1 MSPNQARQGNDNI
14 EILFNIHSKATFKR
28 KYPPL
33 KKGSEVRTYIK
44 PKTMSKGYE
53 SRWSKEVYKIVAI
66 TGDGKQFM
74 VNNNSRRLYSR
85 HELLLVKGTEG
96 KDTVD

>member
-1 MSPNQARQGNDNI
+1 MTPNQAKQGNNNI
-14 EILFNIHSKATFKR
+14 EIWLNITNKANFNR

-44 PKTMSKGYE
+44 PKTMTKGYQ

-66 TGDGKQFM
+66 TGDGKQCM
-74 VNNNSRRLYSR
+74 VSNNSRRLYSR
-85 HELLLVKGTEG
+85 HELLLVRGTEG
-96 KDTVD
+96 KDG

>member
-1 MSPNQARQGNDNI
+1 M
-14 EILFNIHSKATFKR
+14 T
-28 KYPPL
+28 
-33 KKGSEVRTYIK
+33 
-44 PKTMSKGYE
+44 KGYD
-53 SRWSKEVYKIVAI
+53 SRWSPTVYKIVAI